1 MKGGVYLKFTIC
13 YIVLDELRSLLS
25 LGRVQRVYRKNIYL
39 CAMNKQALLFYPV
52 LSLLLLLLFFGSLA
66 YGAVAIPLGAVTD
79 ILLGG
84 GVDNNAWE
92 HIVLQ
97 SRLPQALTAVLAGAS
112 LAVSGLLL
120 QTLFR
125 NPLAGPSILG
135 ISDGANLG
143 VAAVLLYFGGSL
155 GKVGDSGVDGYLAV
169 VAAAFIG
176 AGAVLGLIIYF
187 SSKVKQNVMLLI
199 IGIMIGYLA
208 SSLISMLNYYASS
221 DKVHAFVMWGLG
233 NFSGVSLAQLPFF
246 SLCSGAGLL
255 LAVLLIKPL
264 NALLLGEMYAA
275 NLGIRVKRARRLI
288 LVCTGLLAATTT
300 AFCGPISFIGL
311 AVPHIARLALGSS
324 NHKMLL
330 PVTLLI
336 GSCVALLCNL
346 LMVVPGSNQILPL
359 NAVTP
364 LLGAPVIIY
373 VVVNRKNIQYF
384 NS

>member
-1 MKGGVYLKFTIC
+1 
-13 YIVLDELRSLLS
+13 
-25 LGRVQRVYRKNIYL
+25 
-39 CAMNKQALLFYPV
+39 MNKRSSLFYLLF
-52 LSLLLLLLFFGSLA
+52 SLIFAGLFLISLA
-66 YGAVAIPLGAVTD
+66 YGTVSIPFDTVFD
-79 ILLGG
+79 ILMGKEI
-84 GVDNNAWE
+84 DREAWQ

-97 SRLPQALTAVLAGAS
+97 SRLPQAITALLAGAS

-155 GKVGDSGVDGYLAV
+155 SQVADWPISGYLAV
-169 VAAAFIG
+169 IVAAFLG
-176 AGAVLGLIIYF
+176 ASVVLGLIIYF
-187 SSKVKQNVMLLI
+187 SSKVKNNVMLLI

-208 SSLISMLNYYASS
+208 SSLISILNYYAST

-233 NFSGVSLAQLPFF
+233 NFSGISMEQLPFF
-246 SLCSGAGLL
+246 SICTLAGLF

-275 NLGIRVKRARRLI
+275 NLGIHIKRTRILI
-288 LVCTGLLAATTT
+288 LLCTGLLTATTT

-311 AVPHIARLALGSS
+311 AVPHIARLMLGSS
-324 NHKMLL
+324 NHKMLV
-330 PVTLLI
+330 PVTMLA
-336 GSCVALLCNL
+336 GSCVAMLCNV

-364 LLGAPVIIY
+364 VLGAPVIIY
-373 VVVNRKNIQYF
+373 VIVNRKNIQYF
-384 NS
+384 N